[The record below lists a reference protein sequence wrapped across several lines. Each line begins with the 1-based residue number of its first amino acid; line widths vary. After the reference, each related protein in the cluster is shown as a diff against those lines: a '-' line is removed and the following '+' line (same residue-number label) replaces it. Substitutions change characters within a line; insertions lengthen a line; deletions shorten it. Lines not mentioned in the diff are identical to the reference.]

1 MKFLFLDNSWM
12 IWSFFLTILFSQKAY
27 SQTGEI
33 EIPNIRDYGGTI
45 KINDTIDYF
54 LIRQNNTDYY
64 YFKILKF
71 DKSQNSIDTLGTFH
85 GRNFINDLIS
95 TNEGIYF
102 LTNYYEGID
111 VVYKLHWLN
120 YNGQTQSSEI
130 LSAPKLLSADSVNLY
145 FSIQLP
151 NNSYEL
157 KRFNKTNGQ
166 INSIT
171 TTNKQFLFSLEEE
184 SINYFVTLKSD
195 GNLSVDKY
203 DTGIGFHNFLDTDI
217 PYNLYNTLYRGK
229 FHGKH
234 YISIGENNQNKFYE
248 INLNTPA
255 INLLAEHRE
264 YYYGSYYDFE
274 SGVFTA
280 IADEYIATSEF
291 SGEFKYYYVRGL
303 ISDST
308 QVDTIRFSNKL
319 AQYNPQFTA
328 QYSNLNGKVIRG
340 YTYFHGFEPFYVTDS
355 IYLLKD
361 VASNIK
367 NGWVNEFEE
376 NGSQF
381 PNFMYQYGLD
391 TIFTIMSNLNDN
403 KLYLYSIKDSIIKS
417 YFPLENVYYVKPLS
431 IFNNNFY
438 STYVLENKLIINFRS
453 LSENLEPQPTV
464 VDQIQSDVWARNLV
478 YVNEQYYTE
487 PNNKQQLST
496 IKLMK
501 DGAVVAATRSGSSY
515 KSKIANEEYKIID
528 DAYGG
533 YQIYKLDSLGKVIW
547 NHSSGDKYFGN
558 WADYPLLVDVDSL
571 GDIYMSGVF
580 FKNYYFEDDTISVE
594 RCGNFLMK
602 LDGETGEKIWFK
614 LISEN
619 YYFDDFNIDQ
629 MKIKGE
635 TIYLSFT
642 YRNFNCTIDGVSL
655 SNSLVSPINALAK
668 FNFNGDFIS
677 AHNTPTEWTDY
688 YGQTWAMDISNDQ
701 IITIQSQGAYNIWAS
716 CEYKNYGYFNQILD
730 LNGTVKDV
738 VPMYS
743 SDLGSVRCGF
753 INDNGFN
760 AFGYYRGTLDL
771 EVYENTTPTLS
782 SCNANK
788 GFMYQYNFDDGFSEL
803 KISNESFF
811 PFASKMYGSYYYVYG
826 RGANNE
832 LMIVK
837 FSKDGKEIGYKP
849 LGQFIDE
856 LTYKAYQMFDVNDD
870 YIVISGDSFEENSDY
885 LVPSPVSLFR
895 YLTVI
900 KTKNDAWLN
909 DVKIF
914 ENKPRIFNSDINDDL
929 VIYPNPSNGMFTIK
943 FENPI
948 YTNLDIYS
956 VNGEIIYKGELNDK
970 FDQPFDIR
978 NAANGLYI
986 ARIYNNETVKTVR
999 IIKN

>member
-1 MKFLFLDNSWM
+1 M
-12 IWSFFLTILFSQKAY
+12 ICSIFITVISCQKAY
-27 SQTGEI
+27 SQSGEI
-33 EIPNIRDYGGTI
+33 EVPNINDYGGTI

-54 LIRQNNTDYY
+54 LVNETNTDYN

-85 GRNFINDLIS
+85 GMDFINSSILTS
-95 TNEGIYF
+95 EGIYF
-102 LTNYYEGID
+102 LTYYYEGND
-111 VVYKLHWLN
+111 VVRKLHWLN
-120 YNGQTQSSEI
+120 HNGQTVSSEI
-130 LSAPKLLSADSVNLY
+130 LSPTKLLSADSVNLY
-145 FSIQLP
+145 FSIQLA

-157 KRFNKTNGQ
+157 KSFNRTNGQ

-171 TTNKQFLFSLEEE
+171 TTNKQFLFSLEDE

-203 DTGIGFHNFLDTDI
+203 SSGIGFQNFLNTDI
-217 PYNLYNTLYRGK
+217 PSNLNNTIYRGK

-234 YISIGENNQNKFYE
+234 YISKGENNQHKIYE
-248 INLNTPA
+248 LNLNTPA
-255 INLLAEHRE
+255 INLIAEHR
-264 YYYGSYYDFE
+264 YYNSGSNYDFD
-274 SGVFTA
+274 SGIFTA

-308 QVDTIRFSNKL
+308 QVDTIRFSNEL
-319 AQYNPQFTA
+319 AQYKPMFTEE
-328 QYSNLNGKVIRG
+328 YFLKLNNNVIRG
-340 YTYFHGFEPFYVTDS
+340 YTYFHGFEPFYVSDS

-361 VASNIK
+361 VSSNIQ
-367 NGWVNEFEE
+367 NGWVNQFENQGSRFPYFIHQ
-376 NGSQF
+376 NGI
-381 PNFMYQYGLD
+381 D
-391 TIFTIMSNLNDN
+391 TIFTVMSNFKDD
-403 KLYLYSIKDSIIKS
+403 KLYLYSIKDSIVKS

-431 IFNNNFY
+431 IFNNHFY
-438 STYVLENKLIINFRS
+438 STYILENKLTIQFRS
-453 LSENLEPQPTV
+453 LVENLEPQPTV
-464 VDQIQSDVWARNLV
+464 EDQIQSDVWARNLV

-487 PNNKQQLST
+487 PNNMQQLSSV
-496 IKLMK
+496 KLMK
-501 DGAVVAATRSGSSY
+501 DGAVIAATRSGQSY

-533 YQIYKLDSLGKVIW
+533 YQIYKLDSLGKLIW

-558 WADYPLLVDVDSL
+558 WANYPLLVEVDSL

-580 FKNYYFEDDTISVE
+580 FKNYYFEDDTITVN

-619 YYFDDFNIDQ
+619 FYFDDFNIDQ

-635 TIYLSFT
+635 NIYLSFS
-642 YRNFNCTIDGVSL
+642 YRDFNCTIDGVSL

-668 FNFNGDFIS
+668 FNVNGDFIS
-677 AHNTPTEWTDY
+677 AQNTPTEWTDY
-688 YGQTWAMDISNDQ
+688 NGLTWTMDISNDQ

-716 CEYKNYGYFNQILD
+716 CEYKNYGYFNQIMD

-753 INDNGFN
+753 INDNSFN

-771 EVYENTTPTLS
+771 DVFENTTPTLS
-782 SCNANK
+782 SCNANR

-811 PFASKMYGSYYYVYG
+811 PFASKIYGSYYYVYG
-826 RGANNE
+826 RGANKE
-832 LMIVK
+832 LIIVK
-837 FSKDGKEIGYKP
+837 FSKDGKEIGYKR
-849 LGQFIDE
+849 LGQYLDD
-856 LTYKAYQMFDVNDD
+856 LTFKAYQMFDVNDD
-870 YIVISGDSFEENSDY
+870 YLVISGDSFEQNADY
-885 LVPSPVSLFR
+885 LVPGPISLYR

-909 DVKIF
+909 DKKIF
-914 ENKPRIFNSDINDDL
+914 ENKPRIFNSNIDDDL
-929 VIYPNPSNGMFTIK
+929 VIYPNPSNGMFSIK

-956 VNGEIIYKGELNDK
+956 VNGEIIYQGQLNDK
-970 FDQPFDIR
+970 FDQQFNII

-986 ARIYNNETVKTVR
+986 ARIYNNEVVKTIR